1 MAALVA
7 AACGGDSKTVKIPG
21 GGEVSSSDKIPDDF
35 PDSFPK
41 YGGAKVKGS
50 VTGENQ
56 GISGTS
62 VIWETDD
69 SLDKVQSF
77 FDDKFASGDW
87 KSSSNGEA
95 GGTAYWSGES
105 KDGKQVF
112 YAGAT
117 ESDGKTTISVVIG
130 DNENPSSNDDSD
142 DSELSSGDETATA
155 VAEEEESSSSSEDEK
170 SPTPSALPDEVKL
183 ATDFPKDRVPFPS
196 GARVTSSSSFGS
208 GGNQTYIIELYT
220 KDSPEDVATYFSDE
234 MPKHG
239 WSDSFESNSNG
250 DFFVTFTAA
259 DTASTNEALVIT
271 AAESDT
277 PGYTSVSV
285 SVTVVES

>member
-21 GGEVSSSDKIPDDF
+21 GGEVSSSDKVPDDF

-41 YGGAKVKGS
+41 YSGAKVKGS

-105 KDGKQVF
+105 KDKKQVF

-130 DNENPSSNDDSD
+130 DNENPSSDGDSSDSD
-142 DSELSSGDETATA
+142 LSSDDETATA
-155 VAEEEESSSSSEDEK
+155 EAEDEESSGGSSDK
-170 SPTPSALPDEVKL
+170 SPTPSALPSEVKL

-208 GGNQTYIIELYT
+208 GGNQTYIIELYV
-220 KDSPEDVATYFSDE
+220 KDSPENVAQFFSDE
-234 MPKHG
+234 MPKNG

-259 DTASTNEALVIT
+259 DTTSTNEALVISAT
-271 AAESDT
+271 ESDT